1 MLHGSSLCAWL
12 YTLVLS
18 LLNGV
23 VGGGLV
29 ALCYKS
35 FSTPTHE
42 IGIVLR
48 MCLVTGIVMVV
59 FVFFWIIFIFS
70 TWLASGQVTQE
81 CQSKK
86 EKGITSRSSSRVT
99 SLLGLFS
106 LIMLTISIMVDLSM
120 TGLMWWTSHQL
131 GDQYQV
137 REDCFCERGTGQSGR
152 GMRDIF
158 RINCPLVEGFVCEAV
173 FGAVEVTMHS
183 VTVSTTE
190 CQRLDGSQQDPA
202 CLEYLTF
209 WNLFK
214 VLRIVLPLLAL
225 VKLPVLLGNCSRWLC
240 KEDKQKYKSSQGKFA
255 TDSVSWIGL
264 DVWISP
270 LRLVDPVQFYSDIC
284 APVDSGALG
293 ERLGPIGQEHDDQ
306 GSLPSKPAMI
316 GNSMVI
322 TSATKTSQTHP
333 PSTRHGQVPPCS
345 TVQKEFQT
353 DDGMTND
360 DSPPDIEKH
369 TISTPKHP
377 RLKTPRF
384 DLSKVVKPDH
394 LHGSPEAEAPN
405 SRLFVNPAMIAH
417 KRLSSFSSAQDFK
430 IPPPPPLPKPNLSE
444 LQSHTSLHPP
454 PPFSRS
460 TATLPRPVHISSSDA
475 NPNLPS
481 QSLVNPR
488 IFNQLSPPSTPT
500 VQLASDYSSDYDN
513 SDSVQSA
520 SSIVRLQPKN
530 SHSIKSS
537 PKWQGSNIPLQLVSP
552 SIREISQKA
561 RKGPSS
567 AVDWTKLP

>member
-12 YTLVLS
+12 YTLALS

-70 TWLASGQVTQE
+70 TWMGSGQVTQE

-86 EKGITSRSSSRVT
+86 EMGTTSRLSSRVT
-99 SLLGLFS
+99 SLLGLLS
-106 LIMLTISIMVDLSM
+106 LIMLMLSIMVDLSM
-120 TGLMWWTSHQL
+120 TGLMWWTSHHL

-137 REDCFCERGTGQSGR
+137 RGDCFCERSTRQSVR

-158 RINCPLVEGFVCEAV
+158 SINCPSVEGFMCEAV
-173 FGAVEVTMHS
+173 FGAVKVTMHS

-214 VLRIVLPLLAL
+214 VLRIMLPLLAL

-240 KEDKQKYKSSQGKFA
+240 KEHKQKYKSSQGKFA

-264 DVWISP
+264 DVLISP

-284 APVDSGALG
+284 APVSAGALG
-293 ERLGPIGQEHDDQ
+293 ERLGPIGQENDDD
-306 GSLPSKPAMI
+306 GSLPSKPAMT
-316 GNSMVI
+316 GNSRLI
-322 TSATKTSQTHP
+322 TSARKTSQAYLPAT
-333 PSTRHGQVPPCS
+333 VPPCS

-353 DDGMTND
+353 SDGMTID

-394 LHGSPEAEAPN
+394 LHRSPETAVPN
-405 SRLFVNPAMIAH
+405 TRLFVNPDVIPH
-417 KRLSSFSSAQDFK
+417 KRLSSFSASQDFK

-444 LQSHTSLHPP
+444 LQSHASHHPP

-475 NPNLPS
+475 YTSHPH
-481 QSLVNPR
+481 QSLLEPR
-488 IFNQLSPPSTPT
+488 ISNQLSPPPTPT

-520 SSIVRLQPKN
+520 SSIVRLQPHH
-530 SHSIKSS
+530 SHSVRSS

-567 AVDWTKLP
+567 TVDWTKLP

>member
-1 MLHGSSLCAWL
+1 MLRGSSLCAWL

-59 FVFFWIIFIFS
+59 FVFFWIIFIFC
-70 TWLASGQVTQE
+70 TWMVSGQVTQE
-81 CQSKK
+81 CQGKK
-86 EKGITSRSSSRVT
+86 EKGTTSRSSSQVT
-99 SLLGLFS
+99 SLLGLLS
-106 LIMLTISIMVDLSM
+106 LILLTISIMVDLSI
-120 TGLMWWTSHQL
+120 TGLMWWTSQQL

-137 REDCFCERGTGQSGR
+137 RGECFCRRGTGHSGM
-152 GMRDIF
+152 GLRDIF
-158 RINCPLVEGFVCEAV
+158 NINCPVVEGFVCEAV
-173 FGAVEVTMHS
+173 LGAVKVTMHS

-190 CQRLDGSQQDPA
+190 CQRLDGSQQDAA

-214 VLRIVLPLLAL
+214 VLRIALPVLAL

-240 KEDKQKYKSSQGKFA
+240 KENKQKYKSSQGQFA
-255 TDSVSWIGL
+255 TDSVSWIGM
-264 DVWISP
+264 DVLISP
-270 LRLVDPVQFYSDIC
+270 LKLVDPVQFYSGIC
-284 APVDSGALG
+284 APVNSGPLG
-293 ERLGPIGQEHDDQ
+293 ERLGPIGQEHDDE

-322 TSATKTSQTHP
+322 ANAMNTSQVHP
-333 PSTRHGQVPPCS
+333 PLTGHGPVPPCS
-345 TVQKEFQT
+345 TVHKEFQT
-353 DDGMTND
+353 SLDGMTND

-384 DLSKVVKPDH
+384 DLSKVVQPD
-394 LHGSPEAEAPN
+394 LLRRSPEAEAPS
-405 SRLFVNPAMIAH
+405 SRLFPNPGMIAH

-444 LQSHTSLHPP
+444 LQPPTSHHPP

-460 TATLPRPVHISSSDA
+460 ITTLPRPVHISSSDA
-475 NPNLPS
+475 NSNLPS
-481 QSLVNPR
+481 QSQVDPS
-488 IFNQLSPPSTPT
+488 NQLSPPATPT
-500 VQLASDYSSDYDN
+500 VHLASDYSSDYDN
-513 SDSVQSA
+513 NDSVQSA

-530 SHSIKSS
+530 SYSIKTS

-561 RKGPSS
+561 RKVPSS
-567 AVDWTKLP
+567 SVDWTKLP